1 MNVFLLAA
9 CHNWPHGSHV
19 SGQEQK
25 HFSSLGTKLYF
36 HVNSSRKNSIVLTP
50 TMAALSR
57 GRNQEWFTKAPFW
70 EIVKNCY
77 LEDIIWPLEDTKFLF
92 ECGKISHSFASIY
105 YIDTNKIPNHLTLF
119 IYLFIYFCCERCDK
133 LLSHSKSINGR
144 SFQMWRSRESSRGWI
159 HPQHTRI
166 AVAFAHCNFLL
177 FS

>member
-9 CHNWPHGSHV
+9 CHKWPHGSHV

-50 TMAALSR
+50 NMAALSR

-119 IYLFIYFCCERCDK
+119 IYLFFFAAKGAINYLALASLSTGDLFKCEDHAKAHLGGFIR
-133 LLSHSKSINGR
+133 N
-144 SFQMWRSRESSRGWI
+144 
-159 HPQHTRI
+159 TR
-166 AVAFAHCNFLL
+166 V
-177 FS
+177 